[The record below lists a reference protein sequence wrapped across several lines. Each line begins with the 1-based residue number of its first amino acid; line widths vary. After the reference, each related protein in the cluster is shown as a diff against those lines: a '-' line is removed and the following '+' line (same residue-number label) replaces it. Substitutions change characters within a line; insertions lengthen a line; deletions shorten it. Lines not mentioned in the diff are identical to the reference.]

1 VILSLKS
8 ILGQNAP
15 VPSVDEAPAENA
27 AIEPRIPSAVLPSS
41 SLSPPSSS
49 SGAAVA
55 TTAIGGGGGGRAPM
69 SYQGHVV
76 AELRDNDN
84 KPIIEVSGGSLV
96 ELVVVHDIIGR
107 MLAKATVQPNI
118 RRIYDDLLGFDGRP
132 LELTRACTRLVEV
145 LFSIQQERPRALL
158 LSVLISFELIPALFY
173 FYVQTILS
181 SCAGVGT

>member
-1 VILSLKS
+1 VLRVILSLKS

-15 VPSVDEAPAENA
+15 VPSVDEARAPVKADGSFDASNVLS
-27 AIEPRIPSAVLPSS
+27 EPHIPSAVLPS
-41 SLSPPSSS
+41 PSSS
-49 SGAAVA
+49 LPGANA
-55 TTAIGGGGGGRAPM
+55 TAAGGGGGRAHK

-118 RRIYDDLLGFDGRP
+118 RRIYDDLLGFDGMRG
-132 LELTRACTRLVEV
+132 
-145 LFSIQQERPRALL
+145 ID
-158 LSVLISFELIPALFY
+158 
-173 FYVQTILS
+173 
-181 SCAGVGT
+181 